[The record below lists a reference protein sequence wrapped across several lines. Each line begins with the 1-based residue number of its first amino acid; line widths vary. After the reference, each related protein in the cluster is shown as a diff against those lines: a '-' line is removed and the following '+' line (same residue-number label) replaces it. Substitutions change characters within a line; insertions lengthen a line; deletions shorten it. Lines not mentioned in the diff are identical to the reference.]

1 MRLLAIMAVFG
12 LIAIP
17 AVAQMDDSATSIFP
31 YEYEVRDLDNGLRVI
46 VIPTEFPNIVSLQ
59 IPVSTGSRNEV
70 EEGKSGFAHFFEHMM
85 FRGTERFPPDAYGAI
100 LKNAGADDNAYTTDD
115 RTVYTTTFS
124 KEDLEQVME
133 LQADRFMNL
142 SYAEADFRTEAQ
154 AVLGEYNKN
163 SANPISKL
171 FETMRATAFTTHTYK
186 HTTMGFIEDIED
198 MPNQFAYSREFLRRY
213 YRPENA
219 VIIVSGD
226 VEADEVFDLA
236 ERYWGV
242 WEPGFEPVAV
252 PAEPAP
258 SGPLYA
264 HVNWESPTLPWV
276 TVMFRGPSAYPTPGN
291 PASGDMQALDV
302 LAQYA
307 FSSSSPLYQRLV
319 VDEQLSDQLF
329 SYFPDARDP
338 ALIGVMARVPDAA
351 NIPAVREAIQ
361 QTLADMRTTSADP
374 ARIGEIKSALK
385 YGFARG
391 LDNSEAIADA
401 IVSYVAATRDVE
413 TLNEIYR
420 NYDAITPE
428 AVQRVAN
435 TYFNDRGM
443 IVTTLSQ
450 GELDG
455 ASAEVGTVDGL
466 LRSGATR
473 MAETV
478 APVHVPHRSPS
489 APGFRA
495 QFEELIQA
503 SASPLIDLRFRFM
516 TGPADDPSGKEGL
529 ATLTA
534 NMVADAGSHLMPYT
548 DIQRALYP
556 MAAGFG
562 VQLDKEMT
570 VFGGTVHQDNLERYY
585 DIIGGQLL
593 DPGFREED
601 FSRVKSNLL
610 NQIRVGLRA
619 NNDEELGKEVL
630 YEMIYGPDHPYG
642 HLNDGH
648 AEAIEALTLDDVRG
662 YYASHYTQPLLTVA
676 VAGDAPASFMA
687 RMRADIAENLPADEG
702 ADVAESIVKQVSIPA
717 GMRVTLVDKDTRAT
731 AISMGFPIDVQRGDP
746 DFVALYLAR
755 SYFGE
760 HRSSN
765 SYLFQRIRE
774 IRGMN
779 YGDYAYTE
787 YYPGGMFTTQPPPN
801 VGRQQQ
807 IFQIWIRPVPPEQA
821 HFALRIA
828 KYEHDR
834 LVRDGIT
841 QHDFEETRNFLM
853 KYTAVLTASQGTAL
867 GYALD
872 DDYYGTPEF
881 VQYIRDGLTNLT
893 LDDVNRAIRMH
904 LRSDGMAVAIITPNA
919 AELAQRLIADS
930 PSPMSYAA
938 QPPPE
943 ILVEDEVIQQY
954 PLGLDASDVRVISVD
969 DVFERS
975 VFE

>member
-1 MRLLAIMAVFG
+1 MRLLAMLAAMALFA
-12 LIAIP
+12 LP
-17 AVAQMDDSATSIFP
+17 ALAQMDDSANRIFP

-46 VIPTEFPNIVSLQ
+46 VIPTDFPNIVSLQ

-85 FRGTERFPPDAYGAI
+85 FRGTERFPSNAYGAI

-124 KEDLEQVME
+124 KEDLDQIME

-163 SANPISKL
+163 SANPVSKL
-171 FETMRATAFTTHTYK
+171 FETMRATAFTTHTYR

-242 WEPGFEPVAV
+242 WEPGFEPVDV

-264 HVNWESPTLPWV
+264 HVNWDSPTLPWV
-276 TVMFRGPSAYPTPGN
+276 TVMFRGPSAYPTSDN

-338 ALIGVMARVPDAA
+338 ALVGVMARVPDAA

-361 QTLADMRTTSADP
+361 QALADMRTISPDP
-374 ARIGEIKSALK
+374 ARIVEIKSALK
-385 YGFARG
+385 YGFASG
-391 LDNSEAIADA
+391 LNNSEAIADA
-401 IVSYVAATRDVE
+401 LVPYVAATRDVE
-413 TLNEIYR
+413 TLNAVYR
-420 NYDAITPE
+420 NYDAITPD
-428 AVQRVAN
+428 AIQRVAN
-435 TYFNDRGM
+435 KYFTDQGM

-450 GELDG
+450 GVLEG
-455 ASAEVGTVDGL
+455 ESAEMGTVDGL
-466 LRSGATR
+466 LRSGATLA
-473 MAETV
+473 AESV
-478 APVHVPHRSPS
+478 EAVSVPHRMASGNV
-489 APGFRA
+489 ATV

-503 SASPLIDLRFRFM
+503 SASPLVDLRFRFM
-516 TGPADDPSGKEGL
+516 TGPADDPAGKEGL

-534 NMVADAGSHLMPYT
+534 NMVADAGSRSMPYA

-570 VFGGTVHQDNLERYY
+570 VFGGTVHRDNLDRYY
-585 DIIGGQLL
+585 DVVGGQLL

-630 YEMIYGPDHPYG
+630 YEMIYGPEHPYG

-648 AEAIEALTLDDVRG
+648 AEAIEALTLEDVRNF
-662 YYASHYTQPLLTVA
+662 YASHYTQPLLTLA
-676 VAGDAPASFMA
+676 VAGDAPESFMN
-687 RMRADIAENLPADEG
+687 RMRADIAENLPADAG
-702 ADVAESIVKQVSIPA
+702 ADIAARTVEQVSIPD

-731 AISMGFPIDVQRGDP
+731 AISMGFPIDVRRGDP

-787 YYPGGMFTTQPPPN
+787 YYPGGMFTTQPPTN

-834 LVRDGIT
+834 LVRDGIS
-841 QHDFEETRNFLM
+841 QHDFDETRNFLM

-867 GYALD
+867 GYAVD
-872 DDYYGTPEF
+872 DNYYGTTEF
-881 VQYIRDGLTNLT
+881 VQYIRDGLASLT
-893 LDDVNRAIRMH
+893 LDDVNRAIRTH

-919 AELAQRLIADS
+919 ADLAARLIADT
-930 PSPMSYAA
+930 PSPMTYAA
-938 QPPPE
+938 EPPTE

-954 PLGLDASDVRVISVD
+954 PLGLDASDVQVISVD
-969 DVFERS
+969 DVFERPI
-975 VFE
+975 F